1 MRARPTLAA
10 GDSTNALI
18 LYRQEVSSKNYAVR
32 TTAPIS
38 ASKMTV
44 DSLTDMAQLLLI
56 YISSASNVIALG

>member
-18 LYRQEVSSKNYAVR
+18 LYARKFPSKNYAVR
-32 TTAPIS
+32 TKASIS

-44 DSLTDMAQLLLI
+44 DSLTDMAQLLLT